1 MATEK
6 LNTLTLRTPEG
17 VFFSFQLASPITRFM
32 AFTLDFFIVFTFTSV
47 TGRFIALLSFISMDI
62 VFALQILYFFIVS
75 VGYGITLEW
84 LLKGQTLGKKIFRL
98 RVMDVKGLK
107 LQFNQ
112 VVVRNLLRFVDSL
125 PVFYLIGGIACLISK
140 NAQRLGDI
148 AANTI
153 VIRTPN
159 ILNPD
164 LKQILS
170 DKYNSFRDY
179 PHLEARL
186 RQGVTA
192 DEAGIAIQALSRR
205 DELDPISRIQLFQEI
220 ARHFKSIVDFPQ
232 EATDGLSDEQYIRN
246 VAVVLF
252 RDQVKLPK

>member
-32 AFTLDFFIVFTFTSV
+32 AFALDFTIIFIFTSV
-47 TGRFIALLSFISMDI
+47 TGQFIALLSFISMDI

-84 LLKGQTLGKKIFRL
+84 LLKGQTLGKKILRL

-125 PVFYLIGGIACLISK
+125 PVFYLIGG
-140 NAQRLGDI
+140 LGSTDFADDSNFTVNFGFGFKI
-148 AANTI
+148 FPTDVFA
-153 VIRTPN
+153 IR
-159 ILNPD
+159 IEA
-164 LKQILS
+164 
-170 DKYNSFRDY
+170 RDY
-179 PHLEARL
+179 LFDTEINAEDKTL
-186 RQGVTA
+186 NNMQGT
-192 DEAGIAIQALSRR
+192 LNFSW
-205 DELDPISRIQLFQEI
+205 F
-220 ARHFKSIVDFPQ
+220 F
-232 EATDGLSDEQYIRN
+232 
-246 VAVVLF
+246 
-252 RDQVKLPK
+252 